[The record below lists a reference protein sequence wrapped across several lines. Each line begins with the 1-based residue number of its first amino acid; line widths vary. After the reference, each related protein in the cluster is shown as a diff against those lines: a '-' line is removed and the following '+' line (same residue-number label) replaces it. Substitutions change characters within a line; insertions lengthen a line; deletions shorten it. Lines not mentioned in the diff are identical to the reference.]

1 MKKLILILLLLLF
14 QIPVFSEEF
23 PPTGAGI
30 EVTKETNPIYWGYF
44 EDYGKALKQAL
55 EAKRMFRLRG
65 WGSNCE
71 YIVTRNGEIKGI
83 KTNIY
88 QNDYFDEKVKNIILS
103 VKPLPFRD
111 GMNMDEMRFSV
122 YLGYERYN
130 EIRISVGSSFIDN
143 KKTFSLMI
151 ITNK

>member
-1 MKKLILILLLLLF
+1 MKKLILLIMLIIF
-14 QIPVFSEEF
+14 QIPVFGEEF
-23 PPTGAGI
+23 PPVGAGI

-44 EDYGKALKQAL
+44 EDYASLLKDAL
-55 EAKRMFRLRG
+55 EASHMFRLRG

-71 YIVTRNGEIKGI
+71 YIITRNGEIKDV

-103 VKPLPFRD
+103 VKPLPFRE

-130 EIRISVGSSFIDN
+130 EINISVGSSFIDN